1 MSAPTPTSTRRSAPL
16 LFLFLFAMVCG
27 IVGVAF
33 RLYSSPETVQKPAP
47 QPILI
52 PVASSDL
59 KQGRRIKN
67 SDYYVLPMS
76 SADFAKAAKGKIV
89 FTQAKDLV
97 GRIVKGEV
105 KLGTPFSVD
114 SVYPE
119 GTGPTPAELLTEG
132 MRAAT
137 VRVSLVGG
145 IRGFAAPDTWVDV
158 LFRRSDAAQKVS
170 TDAARTHTLLAG
182 VRILAIQDNTVG
194 NSILSGDRNAKPA
207 EEFELTLEL
216 TPEQS
221 EVLKS
226 VEQRGDLSLN
236 MLPLDPDRR
245 NLGTLPSPELMKLML
260 GVEEP
265 KPLPPVVVVTPPPS
279 VRIVRGGSQSSVTV
293 EHQTDLIM
301 DRSLYPAPIR
311 NPDPPVDP
319 PTPPVSP
326 DASRAWPQYRAI
338 ESTPASTDGA
348 DDPDNATPT
357 DSSKSDPAPA
367 QPQRRTGVSDSS
379 IIVQRPVR
387 RLPSSKV
394 TPATRVSS
402 STPVGLPARM
412 PQVPA
417 STLYQSS
424 VRPERSLAPLKPVTT
439 LRSASPPAFTPLTST
454 YRPRYVSSGSSARSV
469 SVTSARSSVSRG
481 RLPVLA
487 SGPRRPVHSFPA
499 TIPRSSSPVYASDIR
514 RPLVLSSRPDAVSVI
529 QPSPAPRRQT
539 WPKSNPTELVLS
551 NALLSRSSRLPLL
564 KSGPQD

>member
-1 MSAPTPTSTRRSAPL
+1 MSAPTTASTRRSAPL

-33 RLYSSPETVQKPAP
+33 RLYNGPETVQKPAP

-59 KQGRRIKN
+59 KQGRRIKG

-97 GRIVKGEV
+97 GRIIKGEV

-145 IRGFAAPDTWVDV
+145 IRGFAAPETWVDV
-158 LFRRSDAAQKVS
+158 MFRRSDAGLKAS

-182 VRILAIQDNTVG
+182 VRILAIQDNTVA
-194 NSILSGDRNAKPA
+194 NSILSGDRISKPT

-216 TPEQS
+216 TPEQA

-236 MLPLDPDRR
+236 MLPQDPNRR
-245 NLGTLPSPELMKLML
+245 NMGTLPSPEVMKLML
-260 GVEEP
+260 GIEDP
-265 KPLPPVVVVTPPPS
+265 IPAPPVVVVTPPPS

-293 EHQTDLIM
+293 EHQADLIM
-301 DRSLYPAPIR
+301 DRSLYPAPVR

-319 PTPPVSP
+319 PAPRVAP
-326 DASRAWPQYRAI
+326 DPSRAWPMYRPVETKPQAADAAV
-338 ESTPASTDGA
+338 EPNTVPASDEA
-348 DDPDNATPT
+348 KPSA
-357 DSSKSDPAPA
+357 APS

-387 RLPSSKV
+387 RAS
-394 TPATRVSS
+394 PARTTVPRVSS
-402 STPVGLPARM
+402 TTPTSLPQSRPPMPAR
-412 PQVPA
+412 
-417 STLYQSS
+417 SLYQSS
-424 VRPERSLAPLKPVTT
+424 YQPIPGLSPLRRTT
-439 LRSASPPAFTPLTST
+439 IPRTSSVTPLTAGHRSH
-454 YRPRYVSSGSSARSV
+454 YASSGSSSSRRAV
-469 SVTSARSSVSRG
+469 GSSVSIVSRA
-481 RLPVLA
+481 RLPLLA
-487 SGPRRPVHSFPA
+487 SGPRRPLTPVPSSS
-499 TIPRSSSPVYASDIR
+499 PRTSSPVYASDPR
-514 RPLVLSSRPDAVSVI
+514 RPLVLTSRPNTAA
-529 QPSPAPRRQT
+529 SPVTVAAPRRPD
-539 WPKSNPTELVLS
+539 WPTSNPTELVLS
-551 NALLSRSSRLPLL
+551 NTLLTRSSRLPLL

>member
-1 MSAPTPTSTRRSAPL
+1 MSAPTTTSTRRSAPL

-59 KQGRRIKN
+59 KQGRRIKS

-76 SADFAKAAKGKIV
+76 AADFAKAAKGKII

-97 GRIVKGEV
+97 GRIIKGEV
-105 KLGTPFSVD
+105 PVGTPFALD
-114 SVYPE
+114 SLYPE

-137 VRVSLVGG
+137 VRISLVGG

-158 LFRRSDAAQKVS
+158 LFRRSDANQKES

-182 VRILAIQDNTVG
+182 VRILAIQDDVIA
-194 NSILSGDRNAKPA
+194 NSILSGDRKSKPA
-207 EEFELTLEL
+207 ETFELTLEL
-216 TPEQS
+216 TPEQA

-226 VEQRGDLSLN
+226 VDQRGDLSLN
-236 MLPLDPDRR
+236 MLPLDPNRT
-245 NLGTLPSPELMKLML
+245 NLGTLPSPEVMKLML

-293 EHQTDLIM
+293 EHQADLIM

-319 PTPPVSP
+319 PAPPVAP
-326 DASRAWPQYRAI
+326 DPSKAWPQFRAI
-338 ESTPASTDGA
+338 ESASPATADETDA
-348 DDPDNATPT
+348 NATAPGDAAKPT
-357 DSSKSDPAPA
+357 PNPA

-387 RLPSSKV
+387 RTPPAKV
-394 TPATRVSS
+394 SPPRVSS
-402 STPVGLPARM
+402 TTPVSLLTAPPRI
-412 PQVPA
+412 PA
-417 STLYQSS
+417 STLHQSS
-424 VRPERSLAPLKPVTT
+424 FRPSRTMTPLTSTRAPRPIAP
-439 LRSASPPAFTPLTST
+439 SSFTPLTST
-454 YRPRYVSSGSSARSV
+454 YRSRYAGGASSGSAPSTYTRSSIARS
-469 SVTSARSSVSRG
+469 

-487 SGPRRPVHSFPA
+487 SGPRRPVPSFPI
-499 TIPRSSSPVYASDIR
+499 TVPRSNSPVYAADVR
-514 RPLVLSSRPDAVSVI
+514 RPLVLSSRPGSANTI
-529 QPSPAPRRQT
+529 QSSAPHRRQT
-539 WPKSNPTELVLS
+539 WPTTKPTELVLS
-551 NALLSRSSRLPLL
+551 SDLLSRSSRLPLL